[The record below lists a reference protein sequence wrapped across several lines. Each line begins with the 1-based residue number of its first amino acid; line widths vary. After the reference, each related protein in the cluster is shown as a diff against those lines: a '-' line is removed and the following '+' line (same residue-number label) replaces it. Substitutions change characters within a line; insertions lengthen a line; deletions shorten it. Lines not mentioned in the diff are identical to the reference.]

1 MDVNDAMKLI
11 LPIAGFAVGVS
22 LLLYFWPR
30 HWYWLQWFSGCCGMM
45 YKFLHNN
52 IYIIYICIYIYISMY
67 IISTF
72 IIFIQY
78 LHLLF
83 CFLRSS
89 DAISTVRSPPA
100 RFRPPKVF
108 LTRERKRAQVRLEHI
123 MVGKI
128 LYGMGYRYIYVWYI
142 HIYIYTYMMYII
154 IYTILYITHIYIYN
168 IGITDLSSNLFVI
181 FQWEVHGC
189 RWWKHCPD
197 FEKQSFQV
205 RSEMWRWQV
214 ADVYELSHD
223 TKRIRLSLGSPTT
236 TLGSL
241 ATEAG

>member
-1 MDVNDAMKLI
+1 MSSTPSHFRLHSVVRRGIFRWWEPWMATMPWSWYCPLR
-11 LPIAGFAVGVS
+11 VS
-22 LLLYFWPR
+22 LWAFHCYST
-30 HWYWLQWFSGCCGMM
+30 SGPGIGTDSSD
-45 YKFLHNN
+45 FRDVVGW
-52 IYIIYICIYIYISMY
+52 CINSYTITSTSSTYVYIYISMY

-142 HIYIYTYMMYII
+142 HIYI
-154 IYTILYITHIYIYN
+154 HIWCI
-168 IGITDLSSNLFVI
+168 
-181 FQWEVHGC
+181 
-189 RWWKHCPD
+189 
-197 FEKQSFQV
+197 
-205 RSEMWRWQV
+205 
-214 ADVYELSHD
+214 
-223 TKRIRLSLGSPTT
+223 
-236 TLGSL
+236 
-241 ATEAG
+241 